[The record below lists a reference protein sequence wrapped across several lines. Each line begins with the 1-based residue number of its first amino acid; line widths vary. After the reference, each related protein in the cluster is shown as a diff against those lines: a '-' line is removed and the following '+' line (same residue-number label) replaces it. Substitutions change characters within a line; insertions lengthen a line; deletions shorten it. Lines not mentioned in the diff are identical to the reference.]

1 MTPSLPASRGF
12 VALIALGL
20 IALTCSA
27 LMLTNDMGFTRD
39 ESFYFRYGRQYAEW
53 FQALEDAK
61 TVKEAQHVMSR
72 REVVDTWI
80 GNFEH
85 PPLMKSAFGAA
96 WRHLAYKDR
105 RVIVSNKASEG
116 AGVRLR
122 VTGLAPSDG
131 FPVGAT
137 VSVLSPLEV
146 GGLPTEPTRE
156 LAEGRVVE
164 RRGRD
169 AMVQVDGAEAS
180 AFELCTGQAD
190 VPMMTGCQARERR
203 FLAVFDE
210 ATAMRVPGVL
220 ATVLAVL
227 FTFLLGVSTVGW
239 FPGLFAALAFLFC
252 PRHFFHGHLIAFDMG
267 IVAAMMATLYCFW
280 RARTD
285 RRWAVL
291 TGVAWGCA
299 LLIKHNAFFMP
310 VPLLLFWLWA
320 GRKEASL
327 SLRGLRVTLPPLPLT
342 LLVMPVIALPM
353 LFIFWPKL
361 WFDPYRAVADYFQ
374 FHLQHDHYMQWY
386 FGQPLEVPPFPWAFP
401 FVMTAWTLPEVF
413 LVLIVVGI
421 VLWGRLALRG
431 GDSRHTLAFLLFNG
445 LAPIL
450 LIALPSTPIFGGI
463 KHWMTG
469 MPLLL
474 LCAGFAVQWL
484 CQRTVFRLPWRT
496 LRPVGAAALVVLLFV
511 APVRASLESSPFGTA
526 YYNAL
531 VAGGARGAADAQLT
545 RLYWGHT
552 SRQALEW
559 LNVNAPINAP
569 VFFQNTT
576 RDAYD
581 MYRRVGL
588 IRHDIRFTQDEERA
602 AIALIEPQ
610 KAFEELDRRV
620 REAFGVAGPSWVVR
634 YQGVP
639 MLRVYV
645 RESRQPAATSP
656 EARRTGSPGS

>member
-1 MTPSLPASRGF
+1 VTPSSPRSRAFIAS
-12 VALIALGL
+12 IALGL
-20 IALTCSA
+20 IALTCST

-39 ESFYFRYGRQYAEW
+39 ESFYFRYGRQYADW
-53 FQALEDAK
+53 FQALEDAD
-61 TVKEAQHVMSR
+61 TRKEAQHVMSR

-85 PPLMKSAFGAA
+85 PPMMKSAFGAA
-96 WRHLAYKDR
+96 WRHLSYKDR
-105 RVIVSNKASEG
+105 RLVITGAQDEG
-116 AGVRLR
+116 DSTRLR
-122 VTGLAPSDG
+122 VTGLAASDG
-131 FPVGAT
+131 FPVDAA
-137 VSVLSPLEV
+137 VAVLMPLEI
-146 GGLPTEPTRE
+146 GQSPTDPGRR
-156 LAEGRVVE
+156 LAEGRIVE
-164 RRGRD
+164 RRKRD
-169 AMVQVDGAEAS
+169 AIVRVEGATVDRFKSCQTQSEA
-180 AFELCTGQAD
+180 L
-190 VPMMTGCQARERR
+190 MMTGCQARELRP
-203 FLAVFDE
+203 LAVFDE

-220 ATVLAVL
+220 ATALAVL

-239 FPGLFAALAFLFC
+239 FPGLFAAVAFLFC
-252 PRHFFHGHLIAFDMG
+252 PRHFFHGHLITFDMG

-285 RRWAVL
+285 RRWALV

-310 VPLLLFWLWA
+310 VPLLLFWLWS
-320 GRKEASL
+320 GRKAMSL
-327 SLRGLRVTLPPLPLT
+327 SLKGFKLTLPPLPLS
-342 LLVMPVIALPM
+342 LLVMPVVALPM

-361 WFDPYRAVADYFQ
+361 WFDPYRAVSDYFQ

-421 VLWGRLALRG
+421 VLWGRLALKG
-431 GDSRHTLAFLLFNG
+431 GDPRHTLAFLLFNG

-474 LCAGFAVQWL
+474 LCAGFAVEYL
-484 CQRTVFRLPWRT
+484 CKATVFKLSWPAM
-496 LRPVGAAALVVLLFV
+496 RPIGTAVIVGSLFV
-511 APVRASLESSPFGTA
+511 APVRASIEAAPFGTA

-531 VAGGARGAADAQLT
+531 IAGGARGAADAQLT

-552 SRQALEW
+552 SRQALQW

-576 RDAYD
+576 RDAYE
-581 MYRRVGL
+581 MYRRAGL
-588 IRHDIRFTQDEERA
+588 LRHDIRFQGDEA
-602 AIALIEPQ
+602 QAVIALIEPQ

-620 REAFGVAGPSWVVR
+620 RKAFGVAGPVWVVR

-639 MLRVYV
+639 MLRVYR
-645 RESRQPAATSP
+645 RENRPQPATL
-656 EARRTGSPGS
+656 PGVRQTDPPGA